1 MNKTAFVTGASGF
14 IGVNL
19 VKLLCAEG
27 WEVTALHRERS
38 DITHLSKFPV
48 KLVKGDICEDNIISL
63 IPKDTDAVFHVAA
76 NLNFNR
82 VPDIQQDLTTIN
94 GTINVI
100 DASIKRKIKRFIYTS
115 SLATY
120 GAQDRV
126 SIIENSVSNA
136 LDIPLNYFRSKYLAE
151 QEVLKAIEKGLDAVI
166 LNPAHVIGPH
176 GGVVWLS
183 FVKSIVNGKL
193 KTTPPGN
200 SHFCHVEDIARAHIT
215 AFEKGRAGE
224 KYLLGGVAAS
234 FEEIGNIVSEVTN
247 SKAPMVSFEKDFS
260 MESAVFDLLSLNQIV
275 DSTKAIKELDFK
287 YGTLREMISDL
298 CVWMRKENL
307 IESN

>member
-14 IGVNL
+14 IGINL
-19 VKLLCAEG
+19 VKQLCEEG
-27 WEVTALHRERS
+27 WDVTALYREQS
-38 DITHLSKFPV
+38 NITHLSKFPV
-48 KLVKGDICEDNIISL
+48 KLVKGDICEANIISL

-126 SIIENSVSNA
+126 SINENSISNA

-151 QEVLKAIEKGLDAVI
+151 QEVSKAIEKGLDAVI
-166 LNPAHVIGPH
+166 LNPAHVIGPY
-176 GGVVWLS
+176 GGVVWIS
-183 FVKSIVNGKL
+183 FVESIVSGKL

-215 AFEKGRAGE
+215 AFEKGRVGE

-234 FEEIGNIVSEVTN
+234 FEEIGNIVSEIMG
-247 SKAPMVSFEKDFS
+247 SKTPTVSFEKDSS
-260 MESAVFDLLSLNQIV
+260 MTSEVFDLLSLNQIV
-275 DSTKAIKELDFK
+275 DSRKAIKELDFK
-287 YGTLREMISDL
+287 YGSLREMISDL
-298 CVWMRKENL
+298 CVWMRKEKL
-307 IESN
+307 V

>member
-1 MNKTAFVTGASGF
+1 VNKTAFVTGASGF
-14 IGVNL
+14 IGINL
-19 VKLLCAEG
+19 VKQLCEEG
-27 WEVTALHRERS
+27 WDVTALYREQS
-38 DITHLSKFPV
+38 NITHLSKFPV
-48 KLVKGDICEDNIISL
+48 KLVKGDICEANIISL

-126 SIIENSVSNA
+126 SINENSISNA

-151 QEVLKAIEKGLDAVI
+151 QEVSKAIEKGLDAVI
-166 LNPAHVIGPH
+166 LNPAHVIGPY
-176 GGVVWLS
+176 GGVVWIS
-183 FVKSIVNGKL
+183 FVESIVSGKL

-215 AFEKGRAGE
+215 AFKKGRVGE

-234 FEEIGNIVSEVTN
+234 FEEIGNIVSEIMG
-247 SKAPMVSFEKDFS
+247 SKTPTVSFEKDSS
-260 MESAVFDLLSLNQIV
+260 MTSEVFDLLSLNQIV
-275 DSTKAIKELDFK
+275 DSRKAIKELDFK
-287 YGTLREMISDL
+287 YGSLREMISDL
-298 CVWMRKENL
+298 CVWMRKEKL
-307 IESN
+307 V

>member
-14 IGVNL
+14 IGINL
-19 VKLLCAEG
+19 VKQLCEEG
-27 WEVTALHRERS
+27 WDVTALYREQS
-38 DITHLSKFPV
+38 NITHLSKFPV
-48 KLVKGDICEDNIISL
+48 KLVKGDICEANIISL

-126 SIIENSVSNA
+126 SINENSISNA

-151 QEVLKAIEKGLDAVI
+151 QEVSKAIEKGLDAVI
-166 LNPAHVIGPH
+166 LNPAHVIGPY
-176 GGVVWLS
+176 GGVVWIS
-183 FVKSIVNGKL
+183 FVESIVSGKL

-200 SHFCHVEDIARAHIT
+200 SHFCHVKDIARAHIT
-215 AFEKGRAGE
+215 AFEKGRTGE

-234 FEEIGNIVSEVTN
+234 FEEIGNIVSEILD
-247 SKAPMVSFEKDFS
+247 SKAPMVSFEKDSS
-260 MESAVFDLLSLNQIV
+260 MTSEVFDLLSLNQIV
-275 DSTKAIKELDFK
+275 DSRKAIKELDFK
-287 YGTLREMISDL
+287 YGSLREMISDL
-298 CVWMRKENL
+298 CVWMRKEKL
-307 IESN
+307 V

>member
-1 MNKTAFVTGASGF
+1 MNKRAFVTGASGF
-14 IGVNL
+14 IGINL
-19 VKLLCAEG
+19 VKQLCEEG
-27 WEVTALHRERS
+27 WDVTALHRVQS
-38 DITHLSKFPV
+38 NITYLSKLPV
-48 KLVKGDICEDNIISL
+48 KLVKGDICDDNIISF

-120 GAQDRV
+120 GAQDSV
-126 SIIENSVSNA
+126 SINENSLSNA

-151 QEVLKAIEKGLDAVI
+151 LEVSKAIEKGLDAVI

-176 GGVVWLS
+176 GGVVWIS
-183 FVKSIVNGKL
+183 FVESIVSGKL

-234 FEEIGNIVSEVTN
+234 FEEIGNIVSEIMN
-247 SKAPMVSFEKDFS
+247 SKTPTVSFERDSS
-260 MESAVFDLLSLNQIV
+260 MTSEVFDLLSLNQIV

-287 YGTLREMISDL
+287 YGTLKEMISDL
-298 CVWMRKENL
+298 CIWMRKEKL
-307 IESN
+307 IE

>member
-126 SIIENSVSNA
+126 SINENSVSNA

-287 YGTLREMISDL
+287 YGTLKEMISDL
-298 CVWMRKENL
+298 CIWMRKENL
-307 IESN
+307 IE

>member
-1 MNKTAFVTGASGF
+1 MNKRAFVTGASGF
-14 IGVNL
+14 IGINL
-19 VKLLCAEG
+19 VKQLCEEG
-27 WEVTALHRERS
+27 WDVTALHRVQS
-38 DITHLSKFPV
+38 NITYLSKLPV
-48 KLVKGDICEDNIISL
+48 KLVKGDICDDNIISF

-120 GAQDRV
+120 GAQDSV
-126 SIIENSVSNA
+126 SINENSLSNA

-151 QEVLKAIEKGLDAVI
+151 LEVSKAIEKGLDAVI

-176 GGVVWLS
+176 GGVVWIS
-183 FVKSIVNGKL
+183 FVESIVSGKL

-234 FEEIGNIVSEVTN
+234 FEEIGNIVSEIMD
-247 SKAPMVSFEKDFS
+247 SKTPTVSFERDSS
-260 MESAVFDLLSLNQIV
+260 MTSEVFDLLSLNQIV

-287 YGTLREMISDL
+287 YGTLKEMISDL
-298 CVWMRKENL
+298 CIWMRKEKL
-307 IESN
+307 IG

>member
-1 MNKTAFVTGASGF
+1 MNKRAFVTGASGF
-14 IGVNL
+14 IGINL
-19 VKLLCAEG
+19 VKQLCEEG
-27 WEVTALHRERS
+27 WDVTALHRVQS
-38 DITHLSKFPV
+38 NITYLSKLPV
-48 KLVKGDICEDNIISL
+48 KLVKGDICDDNIISF

-120 GAQDRV
+120 GAQDSV
-126 SIIENSVSNA
+126 SINENSLSNA

-151 QEVLKAIEKGLDAVI
+151 LEVSKAIEKGLDAVI

-176 GGVVWLS
+176 GGVVWIS
-183 FVKSIVNGKL
+183 FVESIVSGKL

-234 FEEIGNIVSEVTN
+234 FEEIGNIVSEIMN
-247 SKAPMVSFEKDFS
+247 SKTPTVSFERDSS
-260 MESAVFDLLSLNQIV
+260 MTSEVFDLLSLNQIV

-287 YGTLREMISDL
+287 YGTLKEMISDL
-298 CVWMRKENL
+298 CIWMRKEKL
-307 IESN
+307 IG

>member
-1 MNKTAFVTGASGF
+1 MNKRAFVTGASGF
-14 IGVNL
+14 IGINL
-19 VKLLCAEG
+19 VKQLCEEG
-27 WEVTALHRERS
+27 WDVTALHRVQS
-38 DITHLSKFPV
+38 NITYLSKLPV
-48 KLVKGDICEDNIISL
+48 KLVKGDICDDNIISF

-120 GAQDRV
+120 GAQDSV
-126 SIIENSVSNA
+126 LINENSLSNA

-151 QEVLKAIEKGLDAVI
+151 LEVSKAIEKGLDAVI

-176 GGVVWLS
+176 GGVVWIS
-183 FVKSIVNGKL
+183 FVESIVSGKL

-234 FEEIGNIVSEVTN
+234 FEEIGNIVSEIMN
-247 SKAPMVSFEKDFS
+247 SKTPTVSFERDSS
-260 MESAVFDLLSLNQIV
+260 MTSEVFDLLSLNQIV

-287 YGTLREMISDL
+287 YGTLKEMISDL
-298 CVWMRKENL
+298 CIWMRKEKL
-307 IESN
+307 IG

>member
-100 DASIKRKIKRFIYTS
+100 DASIKRK
-115 SLATY
+115 
-120 GAQDRV
+120 
-126 SIIENSVSNA
+126 N
-136 LDIPLNYFRSKYLAE
+136 
-151 QEVLKAIEKGLDAVI
+151 
-166 LNPAHVIGPH
+166 
-176 GGVVWLS
+176 
-183 FVKSIVNGKL
+183 
-193 KTTPPGN
+193 
-200 SHFCHVEDIARAHIT
+200 
-215 AFEKGRAGE
+215 
-224 KYLLGGVAAS
+224 
-234 FEEIGNIVSEVTN
+234 
-247 SKAPMVSFEKDFS
+247 
-260 MESAVFDLLSLNQIV
+260 
-275 DSTKAIKELDFK
+275 
-287 YGTLREMISDL
+287 
-298 CVWMRKENL
+298 
-307 IESN
+307 

>member
-1 MNKTAFVTGASGF
+1 MNKRAFVTGASGF
-14 IGVNL
+14 IGINL
-19 VKLLCAEG
+19 VKQLCEEG
-27 WEVTALHRERS
+27 WDVTALHRVQS
-38 DITHLSKFPV
+38 NITYLSKLPV
-48 KLVKGDICEDNIISL
+48 KLVKGDICDDNIISF

-120 GAQDRV
+120 GAQDSV
-126 SIIENSVSNA
+126 SINENSLSNA

-151 QEVLKAIEKGLDAVI
+151 LEVSKAIEKGLDVVI

-176 GGVVWLS
+176 GGVVWIS
-183 FVKSIVNGKL
+183 FVESIVSGKL

-234 FEEIGNIVSEVTN
+234 FEEIGNIVSEIMD
-247 SKAPMVSFEKDFS
+247 SKTPTVSFERDSS
-260 MESAVFDLLSLNQIV
+260 MTSEVFDLLSLNQIV

-287 YGTLREMISDL
+287 YGTIREMISDL
-298 CVWMRKENL
+298 CIWMRKEKL
-307 IESN
+307 IE